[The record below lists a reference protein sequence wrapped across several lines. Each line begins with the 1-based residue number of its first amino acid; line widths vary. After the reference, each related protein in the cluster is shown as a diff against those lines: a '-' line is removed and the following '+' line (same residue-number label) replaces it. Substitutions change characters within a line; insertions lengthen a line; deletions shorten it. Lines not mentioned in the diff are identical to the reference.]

1 MAYKI
6 LTTKSFEKDFKQCMK
21 RGLPMEKLRKAME
34 LLEQDG
40 CLPASYSPHILSGNR
55 DGEWVGN
62 LLV

>member
-6 LTTKSFEKDFKQCMK
+6 LTTKSFEKDFKRCMK

-40 CLPASYSPHILSGNR
+40 CLPASYRPHILSGNYYI
-55 DGEWVGN
+55 
-62 LLV
+62 